1 MRRNICK
8 IIYQIHADDP
18 SSDRPNKKSAPV
30 FRSAYI
36 RLFFLRRVYSTGLS
50 LPLILAMTSSEMLF
64 GAGA

>member
-1 MRRNICK
+1 MPTIRRPTA
-8 IIYQIHADDP
+8 QI
-18 SSDRPNKKSAPV
+18 KKSAPV

-36 RLFFLRRVYSTGLS
+36 RLFFLRRVYSTGFN